1 MRKEVVLKTEG
12 LVGFVEAFREVAK
25 KSGVQKNDIVIFS
38 GCPGS
43 CFPTASDFA
52 FAIQDLDAIMY
63 WVPDADLKETRRL
76 QMVENVGMQATEKE
90 KPQGRAKLILITPG
104 LLAVDFE
111 KIPRMLQE
119 SLKKDG
125 KLVGETPIP
134 NFFRDVGWE
143 NKLSFD
149 YIIELD
155 LCAVEVLQFKKI
167 VFRST

>member
-1 MRKEVVLKTEG
+1 MEKEVILKTEG

-25 KSGVQKNDIVIFS
+25 KSGIQKGDIVIFS

-43 CFPTASDFA
+43 CFPTISNFA
-52 FAIQDLDAIMY
+52 FAIQDLGAIMY
-63 WVPDADLKETRRL
+63 WVPDADLGEARKLER
-76 QMVENVGMQATEKE
+76 VKNVGMQAGEKE
-90 KPQGRAKLILITPG
+90 KPPSKAKLVLLTPG

-134 NFFRDVGWE
+134 NFFENVGWE

-149 YIIELD
+149 YIIELNP
-155 LCAVEVLQFKKI
+155 CAVEVFQFK
-167 VFRST
+167 R